1 MKKATLAMLIL
12 TVLFCFISC
21 AGTGETQET
30 IADTDTKE
38 SEVKESEIVTDSETD
53 ATTENK
59 KPDKAPGE
67 KIKIACVGDSITYG
81 TGSGDVNTKSYPAQ
95 LAEILGTTEYEVK
108 NFGKARAFMIDSRD
122 YKDYKYTSDKA
133 MAYKTTQEYQNSLKY
148 DSDIV
153 IICLGANDAY
163 GSNKNK
169 GVDQVKYY
177 YESAIALAREYQA
190 LPSQPT
196 VYFMTPPSRFD
207 NSAFRTYVKDTVIPK
222 LNEAAGVVDCEVID
236 LFSVTDGYAQSKNTT
251 YFNKDGIHLAP
262 TGYTLMAQT
271 VQNAIK

>member
-1 MKKATLAMLIL
+1 MKKAFLAFFALVL
-12 TVLFCFISC
+12 LFCCSSC
-21 AGTGETQET
+21 ATDKPD
-30 IADTDTKE
+30 ADTSTDTIKAEVNETEMNTEKE
-38 SEVKESEIVTDSETD
+38 TEAETK
-53 ATTENK
+53 NK
-59 KPDKAPGE
+59 LPQKNPGE

-81 TGSGDVNTKSYPAQ
+81 TGSGNVNTMSYPAQ
-95 LAEILGTTEYEVK
+95 LASILGTKDFEVK

-133 MAYKTTQEYQNSLKY
+133 MAYKTTQEYQNSLNY

-169 GVDQVKYY
+169 GVDQVRYY

-190 LPSQPT
+190 LPSKPI

-207 NSAFRTYVKDTVIPK
+207 NSSFRTYVKDTIIPK
-222 LNEAAGVVDCEVID
+222 LHEAAEVVGCDVID
-236 LFSVTDGYAQSKNTT
+236 LFTVTDSYAQSKNTN

-262 TGYTLMAQT
+262 SGYTLMAQT
-271 VQNAIK
+271 VQKAITE